1 MTLVSDANLDTSPP
15 SGSPPDPPPGG
26 LSRRRKPPNR
36 SAILVTAIMFVV
48 SIYFLLPAYWLVVS
62 STKGPTSLYSSEGLW
77 FSHFDL
83 WKNLRGVFSYNGGIF
98 VRWILNTVIYAGVG
112 SFFATLLS
120 ALAGYALAKY
130 RFKGRE
136 LVFGIIL
143 GGVLVPGTA
152 LALPLY
158 LMMSK
163 VHLTNSYWSVL
174 LPSIV
179 SPFGVYLARVYAT
192 SAVPDELLEA
202 ARVDGSGEGRT
213 FFKISMRLM
222 SPALVTIFLFQFVAI
237 WNNFFL
243 PLVMLSNEKL
253 YPVTLG
259 LYTWNNEYG
268 QAPQLVSYVIIGAA
282 ISVIPLIIAFL
293 SLQRFWRSGLA
304 AGSLTF

>member
-1 MTLVSDANLDTSPP
+1 MTLLTDSDVGTTPP
-15 SGSPPDPPPGG
+15 SAPPSRTPGHHHHPPT
-26 LSRRRKPPNR
+26 R
-36 SAILVTAIMFVV
+36 SSILITAFMFVV

-62 STKGPTSLYSSEGLW
+62 STKGPTALYNSAGLW
-77 FSHFDL
+77 FAHFDL
-83 WKNLRGVFSYNGGIF
+83 WKNLSGLFSYSGDIYL
-98 VRWILNTVIYAGVG
+98 RWILNTVLYAGVG
-112 SFFATLLS
+112 SILATLLS
-120 ALAGYALAKY
+120 ASAGYALAKY
-130 RFKGRE
+130 NFRGRE
-136 LVFGIIL
+136 LIFGVIL

-158 LMMSK
+158 LLMSK
-163 VHLTNSYWSVL
+163 VSLTNSYWSVL

-179 SPFGVYLARVYAT
+179 SPFGVYLARVYAS

-213 FFKISMRLM
+213 FFTISMRLM

-268 QAPQLVSYVIIGAA
+268 QAPQLVSYVVIGTAV
-282 ISVIPLIIAFL
+282 SVIPLIVAFL

-304 AGSLTF
+304 AGSLIL